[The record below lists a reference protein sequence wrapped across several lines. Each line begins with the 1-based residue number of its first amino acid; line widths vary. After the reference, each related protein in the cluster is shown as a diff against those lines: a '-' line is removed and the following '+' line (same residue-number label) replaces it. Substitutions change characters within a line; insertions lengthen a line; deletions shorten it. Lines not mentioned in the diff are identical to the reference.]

1 MEKSIP
7 RQIIMLSKYFMY
19 GFTIQLFFTAVLLA
33 NTGKAQRESIHQISA
48 SIQVENGNLETVL
61 KGLEKQT
68 QLRFTY
74 NSSVLDVKK
83 VKVDLNQVEKPLSEV
98 LGDISKQTHLKFVR
112 INDNIHVTVPDDRE
126 TLHGTVA
133 QEKVLEQVVG
143 TVTDQD
149 GQPIPGVTIRV
160 KDTLRGTVTDIDGN
174 FKIEVADGEVLTFSF
189 VGFVQQELVYSGQQD
204 LRIQLQQDLHALD
217 EVVVIGY
224 GTTKRSD
231 LTGAVSSVD
240 MKELKDIPVVSPLQ
254 AIAGRIAGVNVTI
267 TEGSPDAEMKVRI
280 RGGGSI
286 TQDNS
291 PLYIVDGFQVSSI
304 NDIPPADIKSI
315 DVLKDASATAIYGA
329 QGANGVILVTT
340 KSGKIG
346 KSEVTFNSYVGLR
359 KVYNLTDV
367 LSPYEYVFYQK
378 ELDPG
383 TSVTGTSFYGMYGLW
398 EDVDIYKSKEGND
411 WQKQLYGNTGV
422 QKHYDVGLSGGNES
436 LQYLVNYTHDDEDY
450 IMLNSAYERD
460 NISVK
465 INKQISDRLK
475 VDLYSRM
482 SNTTITGP
490 SVSSGRMLRDGVKY
504 APVRSLTYIPESSLA
519 GTEDINSAEALS
531 SLNDPI
537 YNITNEYK
545 KQYRFNNIYNLGV
558 TWDITNGLTFRTRG
572 TYSFSKDYTD
582 NIWLRNTGEASANG
596 GQPVARRTDRKGRRW
611 SIQNTLNYDY
621 STSDEKHAFNFL
633 IGQEV
638 YNTQRNTMTSESKF
652 FPSDFTADNVL
663 AMWNYGT
670 PLPTYTD
677 VGEPSRTS
685 SFFGRF
691 NYLLSDKYI
700 FTFTAREDGKNVFAP
715 GNRWGFFPA
724 GAFAWKIT
732 EENFMK
738 EKMDWLSN
746 AKLRVSYGEVGN
758 ARVGSYWRQQYSFQS
773 GDNRLIYIGEN
784 AQSALQPSSVLKNEN
799 LTWETKVSSNIG
811 LDLGLFNNRL
821 SLTIDAY
828 KDVTRDLILAVV
840 LPANSGYSSQYQN
853 VGSTSNRGVEITA
866 SGYLIDKEDFQL
878 SANFNIAFN
887 RNKIEQLD
895 GSDYLIASSGWGLDL
910 GSDDFRAQVGEPIG
924 QIYGF
929 VGDGMYSFDDFTF
942 DYTQKKWIIKEGIPD
957 ASSVITTSGNYFGPG
972 HIKVKKLSGEGSKIS
987 ADEDRTVI
995 GNTMPK
1001 HTGGF
1006 TLNAVFKGFDL
1017 SAMFNWSYGNDIY
1030 NANKIDYTT
1039 FTGAKRYQ
1047 NLSSLMSLG
1056 NRFTTIDPVTGYNV
1070 MFGNEA
1076 DPERLREL
1084 NQNASLW
1091 HPITNR
1097 SILTDWAI
1105 EDGSFLR
1112 LNTLTLGYTMPES
1125 LTTKFLVQRLRIYF
1139 TGYNLAIWTNYSG
1152 QDPEVD
1158 TRRSTPLTPGVDYS
1172 AYPKARTFLAG
1183 VNITF

>member
-1 MEKSIP
+1 MSD
-7 RQIIMLSKYFMY
+7 
-19 GFTIQLFFTAVLLA
+19 
-33 NTGKAQRESIHQISA
+33 
-48 SIQVENGNLETVL
+48 VL
-61 KGLEKQT
+61 KAIALQ
-68 QLRFTY
+68 
-74 NSSVLDVKK
+74 S
-83 VKVDLNQVEKPLSEV
+83 
-98 LGDISKQTHLKFVR
+98 DINFLR
-112 INDNIHVTVPDDRE
+112 INDNIHVTAAGNKNKSSERSTHE
-126 TLHGTVA
+126 T
-133 QEKVLEQVVG
+133 VLEQVTG
-143 TVTDQD
+143 TITDQD

-160 KDTLRGTVTDIDGN
+160 KETLRGTVTDIDGK
-174 FKIEVADGEVLTFSF
+174 FKIEVAEGETLTFSF
-189 VGFVQQELVYSGQQD
+189 VGFLQQELVYSGQQS
-204 LRIQLQQDLHALD
+204 LSIELKQDLHALD

-240 MKELKDIPVVSPLQ
+240 MEELKDIPVVSPLQ

-304 NDIPPADIKSI
+304 NDIPPADIKTI

-346 KSEVTFNSYVGLR
+346 KTEVTFNSYVGMR
-359 KVYNLTDV
+359 EVYNLTDV
-367 LSPYEYVFYQK
+367 LSPYEYVHYQK

-383 TSVTGTSFYGMYGLW
+383 PSVTGTSFYGMYGLW
-398 EDVDIYKSKEGND
+398 DDVDIYKSKGGND

-422 QKHYDVGLSGGNES
+422 QKHFDVGLSGGNES
-436 LQYLVNYTHDDEDY
+436 LQYLVNYTRDDENY
-450 IMLNSAYERD
+450 IMLNSAYKRD
-460 NISVK
+460 NISIK

-558 TWDITNGLTFRTRG
+558 TWDIVEGLTFRTRG

-582 NIWLRNTGEASANG
+582 NIWLKNTGEASANG
-596 GQPVARRTDRKGRRW
+596 GQPVARRTDQKGQRW
-611 SIQNTLNYDY
+611 SIQNTLNYDF
-621 STSDEKHAFNFL
+621 STQDGKHEFNFL

-638 YNTQRNTMTSESKF
+638 YNTQRNSMRSESKF
-652 FPSDFTADNVL
+652 FPGDFNANNVL

-677 VGEPSRTS
+677 IGEPSRTS

-724 GAFAWKIT
+724 GAFAWKIS
-732 EENFMK
+732 EERFLK
-738 EKMDWLSN
+738 GKLDWLSN

-773 GDNRLIYIGEN
+773 GDNRLIYIGET

-811 LDLGLFNNRL
+811 LDMALFNNRL
-821 SLTIDAY
+821 NLTIDIY
-828 KDVTRDLILAVV
+828 RDVTRDLILAVV

-853 VGSTSNRGVEITA
+853 VGSTSNKGIEISATGYIIDRG
-866 SGYLIDKEDFQL
+866 DFQL

-942 DYTQKKWIIKEGIPD
+942 DETQKKWIIKEGVAD
-957 ASSVITTSGNYFGPG
+957 VSSVITTSGNYFGPG
-972 HIKVKKLSGEGSKIS
+972 HIKVKKLSGEGSQIS

-1006 TLNAVFKGFDL
+1006 TLNAVLKGFDL
-1017 SAMFNWSYGNDIY
+1017 SAMLNWSYGNDIY
-1030 NANKIDYTT
+1030 NANKVDYTT

-1047 NLSSLMSLG
+1047 NLSSLMSLD

-1076 DPERLREL
+1076 DPERLQVL
-1084 NQNASLW
+1084 NQDATLW

-1097 SILTDWAI
+1097 SILTEWAV

-1112 LNTLTLGYTMPES
+1112 LNTLTLGYTLPES
-1125 LTTKFLVQRLRIYF
+1125 LTTKFLVQNLRIYF
-1139 TGYNLAIWTNYSG
+1139 SGYNLAIWTNYSG